1 MMNIRIPLF
10 AIGLLVL
17 AGCGTSPKVDYHS
30 LSVTA
35 GPDQRIT
42 PSIKPVQVS
51 AVHIPPSLDRKEM
64 VTQTGPNAVDI
75 NEQERWSAPLGDMAR
90 QVLSLDLQSRLVEG
104 TVIVPE
110 LPAAPDTAR
119 IVVSLLQ
126 FGPDPSGKAVLIGGW
141 SVTSGRTGKVL
152 MRRDVSLGSNLRD
165 ASADA
170 AAAAMSDLL
179 GQLATNIAKGLGRK
193 S

>member
-17 AGCGTSPKVDYHS
+17 ASCGTSPKVGYHS

-42 PSIKPVQVS
+42 PSVKPVQVS

-90 QVLSLDLQSRLVEG
+90 QVLSLDLRSRLKEG
-104 TVIVPE
+104 TVVVPD
-110 LPAAPDTAR
+110 LPSASDTAQ

-126 FGPDPSGKAVLIGGW
+126 FGPDPDGKAVLVGGW
-141 SVTSGRTGKVL
+141 SVTSGRTGKVV
-152 MRRDVSLGSNLRD
+152 MRHDVSLSSNLRD
-165 ASADA
+165 ASADG

-179 GQLATNIAKGLGRK
+179 GQLAANIAKELAKG
-193 S
+193 

>member
-1 MMNIRIPLF
+1 MNIRIPVL
-10 AIGLLVL
+10 AMGLLVL
-17 AGCGTSPKVDYHS
+17 ASCGTSPKVDYHS

-35 GPDQRIT
+35 GPQERIT
-42 PSIKPVQVS
+42 PSVKPVQVS
-51 AVHIPPSLDRKEM
+51 AVHIPASLDRKEM

-75 NEQERWSAPLGDMAR
+75 SDRNRWSAPLGDMAR
-90 QVLSLDLQSRLVEG
+90 RVLALDLQSRLAEG
-104 TVIVPE
+104 TVVVPD
-110 LPAAPDTAR
+110 LPAASDTAQ

-126 FGPDPSGKAVLIGGW
+126 FGPDPNGKAVLVGGW
-141 SVTSGRTGKVL
+141 SVTSGRTGKVV
-152 MRRDVSLGSNLRD
+152 MRHDVSLSSNLRD

-179 GQLATNIAKGLGRK
+179 GQLAKNIAEGLARK